1 MRHRLQLLRIEPG
14 DDSLHARVPRCARS
28 EIRFG
33 CNAAAKAPTG
43 TVASKRFVSAA
54 VERFAAVDR
63 SPAPAQILI
72 RSGALIRSG
81 IATFPGILSD
91 SRAEALHSGEIG
103 GVAPA
108 RRRTVA
114 HNPSSLRQ
122 NADRML
128 KRNLPHFQTEHFYDI
143 IQFVNYAINHKQPE
157 KVQRTEHTE
166 NTPASRQ

>member
-33 CNAAAKAPTG
+33 CSAAAKAPTG
-43 TVASKRFVSAA
+43 TVASERFVSAA

-63 SPAPAQILI
+63 SPAPAQI
-72 RSGALIRSG
+72 LIRSG

-103 GVAPA
+103 GVASA
-108 RRRTVA
+108 RRKTVA

-128 KRNLPHFQTEHFYDI
+128 KRKLPHFQTEHFYDI